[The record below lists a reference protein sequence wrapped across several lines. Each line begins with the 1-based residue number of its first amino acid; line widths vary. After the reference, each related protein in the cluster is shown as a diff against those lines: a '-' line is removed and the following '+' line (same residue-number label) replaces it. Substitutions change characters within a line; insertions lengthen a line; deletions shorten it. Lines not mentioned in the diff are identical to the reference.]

1 MAGIYE
7 IKPEILNFIPDKE
20 YFGADVIKK
29 DLFVK
34 NKPFTKYE
42 ISEYWLD
49 IWKVKGIHNQHY
61 KAENA

>member
-1 MAGIYE
+1 MKLIVQKYGGTSVAS
-7 IKPEILNFIPDKE
+7 
-20 YFGADVIKK
+20 ADVIKK